1 MLCFVLLQK
10 LHVNSV
16 HVHVVVTQ
24 PRKLNVVTV
33 VYKFSST
40 LRDSMSVCRG
50 NGITCTM
57 NNYNCNFVALSEYL
71 VLIDVLKHSGECLF
85 LYMYLST
92 YVKARDCACAGTSN
106 TFKCLCL

>member
-1 MLCFVLLQK
+1 M
-10 LHVNSV
+10 NS
-16 HVHVVVTQ
+16 TCTCSGYTA
-24 PRKLNVVTV
+24 KKIVVTV

-40 LRDSMSVCRG
+40 LRDSVSVCRG

-57 NNYNCNFVALSEYL
+57 NNYNCNFVAISEYL
-71 VLIDVLKHSGECLF
+71 VLIDVLKHSGEYLF
-85 LYMYLST
+85 LYLST